1 MLGEI
6 DGYSVDLGCSL
17 RQLVWDL
24 VVQTCKIKGIARKSI
39 PAELVQKQSNSAW
52 PEFANSFLKRLVA
65 LLLPPAPFPLTLNIS
80 RTVYFTSPLFPSQSQ
95 LQIVLSLPLQPVIFL
110 LD

>member
-6 DGYSVDLGCSL
+6 DGYRVDLGCSL

-24 VVQTCKIKGIARKSI
+24 VLQIYKIKGIASKRI

-52 PEFANSFLKRLVA
+52 PEFANSFLKSLVA
-65 LLLPPAPFPLTLNIS
+65 P
-80 RTVYFTSPLFPSQSQ
+80 VTSPST
-95 LQIVLSLPLQPVIFL
+95 LSPHPEYF
-110 LD
+110 